1 MPKWRPPC
9 DASGRYIPIW
19 KFPYHTERHQYDS
32 KGPYLSLYSELEAN
46 KKQEKDED
54 YWPYTFW
61 PIAKTPLGHDG
72 ITYKFERSTD
82 NSYTKR
88 RLDDWF
94 EPGTPRQ

>member
-9 DASGRYIPIW
+9 DASGKYICIW
-19 KFPYHTERHQYDS
+19 NFPLPEERHKYDS

-46 KKQEKDED
+46 KKQQKDEE
-54 YWPYTFW
+54 YWPYAHWT
-61 PIAKTPLGHDG
+61 IAKTSRHDG
-72 ITYKFERSTD
+72 NNYKFERSID
-82 NSYTKR
+82 NTFNKR